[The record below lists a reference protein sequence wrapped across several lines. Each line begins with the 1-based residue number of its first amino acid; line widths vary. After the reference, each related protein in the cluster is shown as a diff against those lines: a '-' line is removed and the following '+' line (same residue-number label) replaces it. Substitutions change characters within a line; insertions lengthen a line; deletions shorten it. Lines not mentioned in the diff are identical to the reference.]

1 MCPHLSLRRAARKHE
16 GPTVAPSTGEL
27 ITLCTV
33 IVRVLA
39 FAAAAIGLPP
49 ASQLPAA
56 IDFQRDVQ
64 PIFREHC
71 IGCHGPTQ
79 QFGGLRLDRRAD
91 ALRGGTQTDIGPG
104 NANGSRLYHRL
115 IGTTFGTQM
124 PPTGPLS
131 ADQVEIIQ
139 RWIDE
144 GAIWPDAAAG
154 ESAQLPA
161 DPDAIRLMASIRRDD
176 RHAVDE
182 QLRTNQ
188 RVVALRGSGGTT
200 PLMAAALYGD
210 AALVTRL
217 LAAGAE
223 PNAVSAAGTT
233 ALMMALPD
241 VAKVQVLL
249 DAGADVNLRSQD
261 RRSALVIAA
270 GIIGAEPA
278 MKLLLEY
285 GADPSPWRPG
295 DPVPLREAARA
306 GDAAM
311 FRLLLPYAGGPK
323 SDAVP
328 PATLMRTFCFGCAE
342 SVGAGEDGPLMVG
355 PPIVSAEST
364 APRYDPGRSARP
376 TPIGETPADQQNLR
390 AAVQRSLPL
399 LQDIGPAFINQTGCV
414 SCHHNSVASMAVAA
428 ARTHGFAVNEQVA
441 KTQMSAIGKYLE
453 SWRDRVV
460 QNIPIAGQADTMS
473 YLLFGLASDGYVPDP
488 ATDAQAIFLKRRQA
502 ADGHWALN
510 TVRPPI
516 ESNEIEVTA
525 VSMRALQ
532 AFAPPSQRA
541 AYAGAIDRA
550 RAWLTTVRGETTEER
565 AFRLLGLHWANAPA
579 SAVQTAAHEL
589 LALQKNDGGWSQTQ
603 TMASDAY
610 ATGEALVALRESAA
624 VPSSDRAY
632 RTGLEYLLR
641 TQIDDG
647 SWIVETRSVPIQAY
661 FESGFP
667 YGVNQWI
674 SAAAT
679 GWATTAL
686 ALATETPQTIPRP
699 PAPPPGPPRPED
711 GSAAPDGYSPI
722 PMWLGQ
728 TRAPHPSN
736 TAAFSVETVAE
747 GLSGA
752 FCFDFLPDG
761 RMIVG
766 ERPGRIRIVAKDGK
780 LSEPLDGMPANLWA
794 KGQGLFE
801 VRPDRA
807 FASNRRIFLTYTV
820 LPDGSNQA
828 ALPRSPGVLMVA
840 SATLSSDERT
850 LENLKVLLNAEG
862 TGGRLIQAPDGTL
875 LITSTIPSGVGINAV
890 DWPQPQQLTSN
901 MGKVLRI
908 DADGSI
914 PKDNPFA
921 GRSDAHPEIYA
932 LGIRDA
938 QGVAIHPRT
947 GLLWLSE
954 HGPRGGDEI
963 NAVARGKNYGFPV
976 IGYGREYSGK
986 PINGDKTAQE
996 GMEQPVYFWT
1006 PDIAP
1011 AGIAFYTGSLFP
1023 AWRGDLFVSALAG
1036 KALVRL
1042 VLKDD
1047 RVIAEERLLTD
1058 LNSRI
1063 RGVNQGPDGALYV
1076 LTDGNAGKILR
1087 LVPKR

>member
-1 MCPHLSLRRAARKHE
+1 M
-16 GPTVAPSTGEL
+16 
-27 ITLCTV
+27 
-33 IVRVLA
+33 IVRLLA
-39 FAAAAIGLPP
+39 FAAAAIGLTPP
-49 ASQLPAA
+49 SQPPAA

-71 IGCHGPTQ
+71 VGCHGPTQ

-131 ADQVEIIQ
+131 ADKIEIIQ
-139 RWIDE
+139 HWIDE

-154 ESAQLPA
+154 EAPPLPS
-161 DPDAIRLMASIRRDD
+161 DPDAVRLLASIRGDD

-182 QLRTNQ
+182 QLRANP
-188 RVVALRGSGGTT
+188 RVVTLRGSGGTT

-210 AALVTRL
+210 AAIVKRL

-223 PNAVSAAGTT
+223 PNAENAAGMT
-233 ALMMALPD
+233 ALMLALPD
-241 VAKVQVLL
+241 VGKMQPLL
-249 DAGADVNLRSQD
+249 DAGADVNVRSQD

-270 GIIGAEPA
+270 GIVGAEPA
-278 MKLLLEY
+278 VKLLLEY
-285 GADPSPWRPG
+285 GADPSPWRSN
-295 DPVPLREAARA
+295 DPQPLREAARC
-306 GDAAM
+306 GDAAT
-311 FRLLLPYAGGPK
+311 FRLLLPYVGGPK
-323 SDAVP
+323 SAAVP
-328 PATLMRTFCFGCAE
+328 PVTLMRTYCFGCAE
-342 SVGAGEDGPLMVG
+342 LVGAGEEGPLTVG
-355 PPIVSAEST
+355 PPIFSAEST
-364 APRYDPGRSARP
+364 APRYDPGRAARP
-376 TPIGETPADQQNLR
+376 TPIGETPADQQSLR

-399 LQDIGPAFINQTGCV
+399 LQDIGPTFINQTGCV
-414 SCHHNSVASMAVAA
+414 SCHHNSVVSMAVAA
-428 ARTHGFAVNEQVA
+428 ARTHGFAVNETTA
-441 KTQMSAIGKYLE
+441 KAQTSAIGKYLE
-453 SWRDRVV
+453 SWRDRAV

-473 YLLFGLASDGYVPDP
+473 YLLFGLASDGYAPDP

-532 AFAPPSQRA
+532 VFAPPSQRA
-541 AYAGAIDRA
+541 AYAEATDRA
-550 RAWLTTVRGETTEER
+550 RAWLTTARGDLTEER
-565 AFRLLGLHWANAPA
+565 AFRLLGLHWAKAPA
-579 SAVQTAAHEL
+579 GAVETAAHEL
-589 LALQKNDGGWSQTQ
+589 LALQKDDGGWSQTQ
-603 TMASDAY
+603 AMASDAY

-624 VPSSDRAY
+624 VPSNSRAY
-632 RTGLEYLLR
+632 RKGLEFLLR
-641 TQIDDG
+641 TQIEDG

-686 ALATETPQTIPRP
+686 ALATEVPQTIPRP

-728 TRAPHPSN
+728 TRAPHSPA
-736 TAAFSVETVAE
+736 TAAFSIETVAE

-761 RMIVG
+761 RIIVG
-766 ERPGRIRIVAKDGK
+766 ERPGRIRIVGKDGK
-780 LSEPLDGMPANLWA
+780 LSAPLEGMPADLWA
-794 KGQGLFE
+794 HGQGLFE

-820 LPDGSNQA
+820 LPEGSNQA

-840 SATLSSDERT
+840 SATLSSDEKK
-850 LENLKVLLNAEG
+850 LENLKTLLNAEG

-908 DADGSI
+908 NADGSI

-921 GRSDAHPEIYA
+921 GRGDAHPEIYA

-963 NAVARGKNYGFPV
+963 NAIARGKNYGFPV

-986 PINGDKTAQE
+986 PINGDKTAQD

-1023 AWRGDLFVSALAG
+1023 GWRGDLFVSALAG

-1047 RVIAEERLLTD
+1047 KVIAEERLLTE
-1058 LNSRI
+1058 LGARI

-1076 LTDGNAGKILR
+1076 LTDGNAGKIIK